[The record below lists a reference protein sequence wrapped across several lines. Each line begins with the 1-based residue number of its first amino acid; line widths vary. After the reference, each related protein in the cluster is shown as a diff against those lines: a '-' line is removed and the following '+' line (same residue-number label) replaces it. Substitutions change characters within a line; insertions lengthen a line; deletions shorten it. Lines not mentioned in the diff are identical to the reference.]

1 MARPTVNAS
10 LDAAERALAAVADD
24 PLRAEAAA
32 LAVLSDPGV
41 DAEAASVAHRTVGL
55 VARET
60 GRLSAARRRLRRAIA
75 VAEAGKLDF
84 RAIEARL
91 SLVFALL
98 QAGCPDAALIELD
111 RAAQHAPRELRGQV
125 FVQRALIHIRVGRF
139 EEALDDSRR
148 ALPLLRRA
156 GDRLNEARLLS
167 NRGVL
172 HAYRSELALAET
184 DLNKALNLY
193 RSLRGEIAAA
203 QVLHNLGYVS
213 ALKGDVPAALRRY
226 DQAARQFAE
235 RGLDAPA
242 LSIDRAELLLSARL
256 LPEARR
262 HIEDGVASLETTGTS
277 LDLAEARLLLSQ
289 IALAEGDLVVSG
301 SEARTARRQLVRQR
315 RSRWAALARFVEAQS
330 RWAAGTAQARIPAE
344 AGVLAEALREQE
356 WLLPSLECRLLG
368 ARAALRARDMDTVR
382 SLVAGIDGRT
392 RSGPAAQRVRGWYG
406 EALGRLAAGNRSGAL
421 SALRSGLEVAEDHRA
436 TLGATELRVRTATTV
451 SEIAD
456 LGLDLAFESRRA
468 VEVLRWSER
477 WRAGALR
484 APRATPPT
492 DEKLAR
498 MLATLRDTVGR
509 LERASLEGGDVWPL
523 VAQQRKI
530 EAAIRQRSRAAEGD
544 FAKAP
549 SLPSPAELREAIG
562 ERALVE
568 YIEHDGRLHAVTGT
582 RRRFNLRSLAS
593 AAEVATE
600 RAMLQFALGRLVL
613 RRSSQPS
620 LEAAAILLER
630 SCNRLADLLVG
641 PLARELDGRDLVV
654 VPTGELHALAWALLP
669 SLRGRAVTV
678 SPSASLWYSRQCA
691 DLGEPRLAASG
702 AGEVVLVAGPK
713 VAHAA
718 EEINRIRSAFY
729 PRARTLQGPAATA
742 QAVARAFERRRLA
755 HVAAHGTFRADNP
768 QFSSLELADGPLTVN
783 DLERMVRPP
792 EWMVLSACDAGRSE
806 VHPGDELMGT
816 SAALL
821 SLGTRAIVS
830 SAAPVPDDGVIP
842 VMIALHEELN
852 RGNGLARA
860 LATAQAR
867 ALPGPLSFRD
877 LASGG
882 QSAREALAAGAF
894 VCLGAG

>member
-1 MARPTVNAS
+1 MNAS
-10 LDAAERALAAVADD
+10 LDAAERALAAVDND
-24 PLRAEAAA
+24 PLWAEAAA
-32 LAVLSDPGV
+32 LAVISDPRA

-60 GRLSAARRRLRRAIA
+60 GRLGVARHRLRRAIA
-75 VAEAGKLDF
+75 VAEAGNFDL

-91 SLVFALL
+91 SLVLALL
-98 QAGCPDAALIELD
+98 QAGYPDAALTELD
-111 RAAQHAPRELRGQV
+111 RAAERAPRELRGQV
-125 FVQRALIHIRVGRF
+125 LVQRALIHIRVGRF

-184 DLNKALNLY
+184 DLNKALHLY
-193 RSLRGEIAAA
+193 GLLESEIAAA

-213 ALKGDVPAALRRY
+213 ALQGDVPAALRRY
-226 DQAARQFAE
+226 DQAARHFAK
-235 RGLDAPA
+235 RGLGAATP
-242 LSIDRAELLLSARL
+242 SIDRAELLLSARL

-262 HIEDGVASLETTGTS
+262 QIEVGVATLEAAGTS

-301 SEARTARRQLVRQR
+301 SAARTAHRQLVRQG

-330 RWAAGTAQARIPAE
+330 RWAADTAQTRIPAE
-344 AGVLAEALREQE
+344 AGALAEVLREQG
-356 WLLPSLECRLLG
+356 WLLPSLECRLMG
-368 ARAALRARDMDTVR
+368 ARAALRTGDMDTVG
-382 SLVAGIDGRT
+382 SLVAGIDRRT

-421 SALRSGLEVAEDHRA
+421 SALRSGLKVADDHRA

-451 SEIAD
+451 SELAD
-456 LGLDLAFESRRA
+456 LGLDLAFESKRA

-492 DEKLAR
+492 DERLVW
-498 MLATLRDTVGR
+498 MLATLRDTVAR
-509 LERASLEGGDVWPL
+509 LEHASLEGDDVRSL
-523 VAQQRKI
+523 VGQQRRI
-530 EAAIRQRSRAAEGD
+530 EAAIRERSRAAEGD

-549 SLPSPAELREAIG
+549 GLPDPAELREAIG

-568 YIEHDGRLHAVTGT
+568 YIEHDGRLHAVTST
-582 RRRFNLRSLAS
+582 RRRFSLRCLGS

-600 RAMLQFALGRLVL
+600 RCMLQFALGRLVL

-620 LEAAAILLER
+620 LEAAAALLER
-630 SCNRLADLLVG
+630 SCNRLADLLLK
-641 PLARELDGRDLVV
+641 PLERDLDGRDLVV
-654 VPTGELHALAWALLP
+654 IPTGELHALAWALLP
-669 SLRGRAVTV
+669 SLRGRSVTV
-678 SPSASLWYSRQCA
+678 SPSASLWYSRQCE
-691 DLGEPRLAASG
+691 DTREPLLAARG
-702 AGEVVLVAGPK
+702 AGEVVLVAGPR

-729 PRARTLQGPAATA
+729 PRARTLQGSAATA
-742 QAVARAFERRRLA
+742 QAAARAFEGRRLA

-768 QFSSLELADGPLTVN
+768 QFSALELADGPLTVY
-783 DLERMVRPP
+783 DLERIVRPP
-792 EWMVLSACDAGRSE
+792 EWMVLSACDAGRCE
-806 VHPGDELMGT
+806 IHPGNELMGT

-842 VMIALHEELN
+842 VMIALHEELA
-852 RGNGLARA
+852 RGHGLARA

-867 ALPGPLSFRD
+867 ALDEPLSFGD
-877 LASGG
+877 LASGD